1 MLPHYIPSTPEIL
14 LVFNVISSKLK
25 YKYVCTIHEN
35 SIIITSLA
43 NSVTEI
49 KENIVFFFKFVFSYD
64 QHQLR
69 CDYLK
74 TIVTC
79 IQVYWVHL

>member
-1 MLPHYIPSTPEIL
+1 MLPHYIPSMPEIL

-35 SIIITSLA
+35 SITIASLA

-49 KENIVFFFKFVFSYD
+49 KENIAFF
-64 QHQLR
+64 
-69 CDYLK
+69 
-74 TIVTC
+74 
-79 IQVYWVHL
+79 

>member
-1 MLPHYIPSTPEIL
+1 MLPHYIPSMPEIL

-35 SIIITSLA
+35 SITIASLA

-49 KENIVFFFKFVFSYD
+49 KENIAFFKILYFLMID
-64 QHQLR
+64 
-69 CDYLK
+69 
-74 TIVTC
+74 IN
-79 IQVYWVHL
+79 